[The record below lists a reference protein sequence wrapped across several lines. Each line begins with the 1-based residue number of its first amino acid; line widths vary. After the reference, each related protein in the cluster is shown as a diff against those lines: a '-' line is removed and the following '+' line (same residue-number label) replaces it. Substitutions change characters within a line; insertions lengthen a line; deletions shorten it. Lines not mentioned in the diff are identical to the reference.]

1 MSTEIQE
8 LPERG
13 EIILATITKIT
24 DHGAYV
30 SLDEYDNIQG
40 FLHVSEI
47 APGWIR
53 SVTRF
58 VKEGEKKVLL
68 VKKVSRNRSD
78 IDLSL
83 KQISKDQKKKKL
95 LEVKKYEKGMTL
107 IKNIQEKAKLSE
119 NDIEKLEDSLFSKY
133 DSVYDAFIEIARKGI
148 SAISDLKLSKKVL
161 EADYVLVFIASQKID
176 DNQELYVIAG
186 GADESKKQ
194 WFMRIAGEPTGK
206 YVQSDGISG
215 TDYFWDNTMLGQMFP
230 FTTVGYLDVE
240 TNSQSLT
247 YVHGYTGIYTK
258 NIKFPSDGDGPLK
271 LVYSSPSFDR
281 EKIGQMINVLIYEV
295 NKDYKPN

>member
-13 EIILATITKIT
+13 EIVLATIVRIT

-68 VKKVSRNRSD
+68 VKKVNRNRSD

-161 EADYVLVFIASQKID
+161 DAIEEVSTKIRLPSVEIRGIL
-176 DNQELYVIAG
+176 ELTN
-186 GADESKKQ
+186 SK
-194 WFMRIAGEPTGK
+194 
-206 YVQSDGISG
+206 SDGVEIIKKTLLDIIKEEGKTIQITYLGAPKYRLSLKANDFKTAEKTIKPILSKIQQTIEKKKG
-215 TDYFWDNTMLGQMFP
+215 TFK
-230 FTTVGYLDVE
+230 FT
-240 TNSQSLT
+240 
-247 YVHGYTGIYTK
+247 
-258 NIKFPSDGDGPLK
+258 
-271 LVYSSPSFDR
+271 R
-281 EKIGQMINVLIYEV
+281 EESRKTREG
-295 NKDYKPN
+295 